1 MNEVQEGLCFAGP
14 ATVTVF
20 VVGAGNE
27 PLPPATFRLA
37 GLAPDEVRPF
47 MPREQPA
54 AIASL
59 GLMSYD
65 LTFHDTSLT
74 LSTYTGEA
82 LGRLCADGRAV
93 AWAGFEGSF
102 HYDHLL
108 TEDIASSVYGYCASG
123 AEPVVARDFATL
135 RSAAW
140 RQQIAATGR
149 TLQELLRRP
158 AQGPG
163 DCRARSARRRSGD
176 EQGPR

>member
-14 ATVTVF
+14 AVVTLF
-20 VVGAGNE
+20 VIGAGNE
-27 PLPPATFRLA
+27 PLPPETFRLA

-47 MPREQPA
+47 TLQEQPA

-65 LTFHDTSLT
+65 LIFHDTSLA
-74 LSTYTGEA
+74 LATYTCEA
-82 LGRLCADGRAV
+82 LRRLCADSRAV

-123 AEPVVARDFATL
+123 AEPVVAGDFATL
-135 RSAAW
+135 CSAAW
-140 RQQIAATGR
+140 RQRIAETRA
-149 TLQELLRRP
+149 TLQELLH
-158 AQGPG
+158 
-163 DCRARSARRRSGD
+163 
-176 EQGPR
+176 